1 MRRHPG
7 IPSRVAW
14 LLAADF
20 AEPFAQ
26 HPGLRYN
33 LHEGW
38 VARLEKNELVAYWR
52 DTAEKDYQTMKH
64 LYADYV
70 TSHIRFYR
78 PSLPRRI
85 RWRGRLC
92 KLGFA

>member
-1 MRRHPG
+1 M
-7 IPSRVAW
+7 
-14 LLAADF
+14 
-20 AEPFAQ
+20 
-26 HPGLRYN
+26 
-33 LHEGW
+33 
-38 VARLEKNELVAYWR
+38 ARLEKNELVAYWR

-92 KLGFA
+92 KLGFAEYDAFTIVAELAGRWRLCVPLGNYPFRKTNS